1 MPRQSRPPH
10 AAFTVRACCA
20 STIGWRGKVGTT
32 LVPSSMRG
40 TSRPA
45 TASTVSASFPKICDA
60 Q

>member
-1 MPRQSRPPH
+1 MPRQSRPPQ
-10 AAFTVRACCA
+10 AALTVSACCA
-20 STIGWRGKVGTT
+20 SAIGWRGNVGTT

-45 TASTVSASFPKICDA
+45 MASTVSASCPKICDA